1 MSDVL
6 VTKETTDGQDFPTI
20 LLAMLSKQNI
30 LTSVVPSVAMNV
42 NLYLRIIS
50 VELQVAHDVVDDCID
65 GLFEHVLHALYHQTI
80 SSGILQIVTVHS
92 HPSFCYSMVQIL

>member
-1 MSDVL
+1 MDLIRSSLSTSWNDTSLYTTANVNFSDTIDARSGGMSDVL

-42 NLYLRIIS
+42 NLYLKMIIR
-50 VELQVAHDVVDDCID
+50 
-65 GLFEHVLHALYHQTI
+65 TI
-80 SSGILQIVTVHS
+80 K
-92 HPSFCYSMVQIL
+92 